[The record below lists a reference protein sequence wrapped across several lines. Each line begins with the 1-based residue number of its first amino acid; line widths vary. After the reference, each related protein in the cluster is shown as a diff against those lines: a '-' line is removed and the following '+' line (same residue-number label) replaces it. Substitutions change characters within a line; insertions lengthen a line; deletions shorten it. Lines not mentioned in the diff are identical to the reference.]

1 MHTTALPVSQTT
13 IAGWVVCGWWLQHA
27 GASLMCETLCSSC
40 AALGTLDIWRATLTS
55 HACRYGSHVDW
66 IPLEPWQTAINNPL
80 EWSFSPSKAMMM
92 CCPEIEF
99 AKCYGR
105 DIYTGINHTDIYLR
119 QSQMTPDLPDPIG
132 LEIAGVEGKTAQK
145 AAYDQVNAVQ
155 QAAQQA
161 ATNQEGEAEQQ
172 AAQTV
177 VRRHQQQPMETSDDD
192 VAEV

>member
-1 MHTTALPVSQTT
+1 MTS
-13 IAGWVVCGWWLQHA
+13 
-27 GASLMCETLCSSC
+27 
-40 AALGTLDIWRATLTS
+40 RAY
-55 HACRYGSHVDW
+55 RYGSHVDW
-66 IPLEPWQTAINNPL
+66 IPLESWQVALNNPL

-99 AKCYGR
+99 AKCHSR
-105 DIYTGINHTDIYLR
+105 DIYTGINHTDIYLK

-145 AAYDQVNAVQ
+145 ASHDQVNAVQ

-161 ATNQEGEAEQQ
+161 ATNQEAGAEQQ
-172 AAQTV
+172 AAQIV
-177 VRRHQQQPMETSDDD
+177 VRRHQEPVETSDED